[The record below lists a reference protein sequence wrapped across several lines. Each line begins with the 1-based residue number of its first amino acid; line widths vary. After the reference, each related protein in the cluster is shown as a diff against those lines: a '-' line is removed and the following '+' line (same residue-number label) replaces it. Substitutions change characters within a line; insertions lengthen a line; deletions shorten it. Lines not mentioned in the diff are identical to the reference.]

1 MKHYWDGFLS
11 FVCAALTAVICGG
24 PSWFTYQSIDAG
36 LAPTWAYGF
45 VAALGAVGLLLT
57 FAFLRKARLG
67 ISPTRDR
74 RRR

>member
-11 FVCAALTAVICGG
+11 FLCAVLTAAICGG
-24 PSWFTYQSIDAG
+24 PTWFTYLAVEAG
-36 LAPTWAYGF
+36 IAPRWAYGF
-45 VAALGAVGLLLT
+45 AGALGALGLLLT

>member
-11 FVCAALTAVICGG
+11 FLCATLTAAICGG
-24 PSWFTYQSIDAG
+24 PAWFTYQAVEAG
-36 LAPTWAYGF
+36 IAPIWAYGF
-45 VAALGAVGLLLT
+45 AGALGVIGLMLT

-67 ISPTRDR
+67 ISQTRDR